1 MPLKW
6 DDEHIPS
13 KAEKTTEIL
22 GLKEIGGV
30 GQLVYHPF
38 RFKDYTYSFNGK
50 DQLVYPVCKPGQEPE
65 FSSSEG
71 LTGKEILTSLCNLA
85 KIIDSYDNKTSK
97 EQLIIQWC
105 LDNMH
110 PYRVDF
116 IYSELTQNF
125 DINSVEADIVERD
138 GLFEIDRFMKDLGDL
153 YNAVRFYV
161 ALEGLIYSDDEIAYN
176 LYEEGRYFESHSFFE
191 EYKRVKPDIPDETL
205 EKIEASTDDIV
216 ESMQSANEYA
226 DKHPSPQSSEGE
238 FNFNNNPYYDYDEL
252 RRKLVDFIPDFNMR
266 LKFNPSS
273 GRFDFSAEID
283 SVFDIAWYTLARMI
297 SDNPALENRRREEA
311 RPVGIMI
318 CCRNCEKFLIRR
330 SIRQEFC
337 DSEECQRA
345 RNARKQ
351 MAYRKRKA
359 GNASDKK
366 GKQKKNKK

>member
-1 MPLKW
+1 MPLNW
-6 DDEHIPS
+6 NGEHIPS

-50 DQLVYPVCKPGQEPE
+50 DQLVYPVCKPGKEPE
-65 FSSSEG
+65 FPSSDG
-71 LTGKEILTSLCNLA
+71 LTGKELLTSLCNLA
-85 KIIDSYDNKTSK
+85 KVIDSYDNTTPK
-97 EQLIIQWC
+97 EQLIIRWC

-116 IYSELTQNF
+116 IYSELIQDF

-176 LYEEGRYFESHSFFE
+176 LYEEGRYFESHSYFE
-191 EYKRVKPDIPDETL
+191 EYKRVNPDIPEEVL
-205 EKIEASTDDIV
+205 KKIEDSTDDIV
-216 ESMQSANEYA
+216 KRMQLANDYA
-226 DKHPSPQSSEGE
+226 DKHPSPKPPEGE
-238 FNFNNNPYYDYDEL
+238 FDFNHNPYDDYDKL
-252 RRKLVDFIPDFNMR
+252 RTKLVEFIPDFNMR
-266 LKFNPSS
+266 LKFNAAS
-273 GRFDFSAEID
+273 GRFDFSADID

-297 SDNPALENRRREEA
+297 SEDSALENRQREEA
-311 RPVGIMI
+311 RPEGIMI
-318 CCRNCEKFLIRR
+318 CCRHCGKFLIRR
-330 SIRQEFC
+330 SNRQEFC

-359 GNASDKK
+359 GNASEKK
-366 GKQKKNKK
+366 RKQRKTKE